1 MKLYFK
7 DKRVREIFETEENK
21 SEDEKKKSEHEKN
34 KSVQSEEDAIKAALN
49 SLGAQ
54 DTIISRATDL
64 YSKTIKSEEQNTDVG
79 QETPQDSS
87 TLDAKA
93 ANTKEKASGA
103 ADFNKELPRSG
114 TV

>member
-21 SEDEKKKSEHEKN
+21 SEEEKN

-64 YSKTIKSEEQNTDVG
+64 YSKTIKPEEQNTDVV

-87 TLDAKA
+87 TLDVNAENVK
-93 ANTKEKASGA
+93 NIVSGA
-103 ADFNKELPRSG
+103 ADFNKKLPSSG

>member
-21 SEDEKKKSEHEKN
+21 SEEEKN

-64 YSKTIKSEEQNTDVG
+64 YSKTIKSEEQNTDVV

-93 ANTKEKASGA
+93 EDAENIVSGA
-103 ADFNKELPRSG
+103 ADFNKKLPSSG